1 MAGLLMDDELLP
13 FFGNPNI
20 QRQGA
25 RARAL
30 AAQRDV
36 NTLPD
41 PRTYAAISG
50 LLGQAPDELGFSVL
64 NPAYEDIQRVGRPAF
79 AVGTALGVAPMMRGM
94 NLAPRP
100 AARAPSAKSQL
111 GIVSPD
117 IASSLRTVRNLPPDE
132 LFQQAVA
139 GTPGARITDQ
149 GLAMRVQRGQMPNQ
163 SLMPSVRGGVFY
175 LPEGAAQAKHYG
187 TGKTGYGGPEKI
199 AGETVI
205 ANPLFVKGATG
216 GKAPEAA
223 YDSLFGKGA
232 YEAMRSEAIKS
243 YGGYGAR
250 PSDKLVAVDNF
261 LSKYAPELQDQAE
274 YIVKNSQQGNQ
285 LAYAL
290 QEAAVGSAVRS
301 AGHDAVLGYSKG
313 KKGPFISEVFDVREM
328 NYPDKFG
335 TPTSLWEE
343 FFNKP

>member
-1 MAGLLMDDELLP
+1 MAGLLGEIFGTADVAKRKLKDVMANPVLSAQQ
-13 FFGNPNI
+13 FFGNIND
-20 QRQGA
+20 
-25 RARAL
+25 RARNL
-30 AAQRDV
+30 NEMTAAAAKEGVDYGPASQR
-36 NTLPD
+36 LG
-41 PRTYAAISG
+41 G
-50 LLGQAPDELGFSVL
+50 LLADAY
-64 NPAYEDIQRVGRPAF
+64 NP
-79 AVGTALGVAPMMRGM
+79 M
-94 NLAPRP
+94 
-100 AARAPSAKSQL
+100 
-111 GIVSPD
+111 GIVSPAV
-117 IASSLRTVRNLPPDE
+117 ASSLKTVRNLPPDE

-232 YEAMRSEAIKS
+232 YQAMRSEAIKS

>member
-1 MAGLLMDDELLP
+1 MAGLLGDIFGAADTTKRRLRDVVANPLLSAQQ
-13 FFGNPNI
+13 FVGNLND
-20 QRQGA
+20 
-25 RARAL
+25 RARNLNEMTAAAAL
-30 AAQRDV
+30 EGVDYGPASRR
-36 NTLPD
+36 LG
-41 PRTYAAISG
+41 G
-50 LLGQAPDELGFSVL
+50 LLADAY
-64 NPAYEDIQRVGRPAF
+64 NP
-79 AVGTALGVAPMMRGM
+79 M
-94 NLAPRP
+94 
-100 AARAPSAKSQL
+100 
-111 GIVSPD
+111 GIVSP
-117 IASSLRTVRNLPPDE
+117 AVAGTLRTARSLPSDE

-149 GLAMRVQRGQMPNQ
+149 GLFMRVQRGQMPDQ

-205 ANPLFVKGATG
+205 SNPLFVKGATG

-232 YEAMRSEAIKS
+232 YEKMRSDALKS
-243 YGGYGAR
+243 YGGYNAR
-250 PSDKLVAVDNF
+250 PSDKLSAVDSF

-274 YIVKNSQQGNQ
+274 YIVRNSKQGNQ

-313 KKGPFISEVFDVREM
+313 KKGPFISEIFDVREI

-335 TPTSLWEE
+335 TPTTIWDEYL
-343 FFNKP
+343 PRR

>member
-1 MAGLLMDDELLP
+1 MDGLLDEELMP

-50 LLGQAPDELGFSVL
+50 LLGQAPDEMGFSVL
-64 NPAYEDIQRVGRPAF
+64 NPDYEGIQRVARPAF
-79 AVGTALGVAPMMRGM
+79 AAGTALGIAPMMRGM

-100 AARAPSAKSQL
+100 AARAATAASQL

-117 IASSLRTVRNLPPDE
+117 VASYLKTIRNLPSDE

-149 GLAMRVQRGQMPNQ
+149 GLSMRVQRGQMPDQ

-232 YEAMRSEAIKS
+232 YEKMRSEALKS
-243 YGGYGAR
+243 YGGYNAR
-250 PSDKLVAVDNF
+250 PSDKLSAVDSF

-274 YIVKNSQQGNQ
+274 YIVQNSKQGNQ

-328 NYPDKFG
+328 NYPDRFG
-335 TPTSLWEE
+335 TPTTIWDEYLPR
-343 FFNKP
+343 K